1 MRKLG
6 EERPFARQLPSQSF
20 LDRFAPLK
28 PVDGCAGIVAHQAE
42 DLFALWEAWELECCG
57 ECATPFWASVWPAAV
72 VLARHIRSNRELVR
86 DKAVLDLGCG
96 GGVVAIAAALAGAGR
111 VIAND
116 IDPVALAIAQRNFT
130 ANDVCVEVCPQNLVD
145 KPDLPPLDL
154 ILVADLFYHRNA
166 ANALVTF
173 LRSARK
179 NGIQVLIADGN
190 RPFAPV
196 TGINLISAETVPVS
210 MELEGVPQRE
220 VKLMALMNE

>member
-6 EERPFARQLPSQSF
+6 EERPFARQLPSKAF

-28 PVDGCAGIVAHQAE
+28 PVEGCKGIAAHQAD
-42 DLFALWEAWELECCG
+42 DLFALWEAWELECRS
-57 ECATPFWASVWPAAV
+57 ECATPFWASVWPAAT
-72 VLARHIRSNRELVR
+72 VLARHIRNNPELVR
-86 DKAVLDLGCG
+86 DKVVLDLGCG
-96 GGVVAIAAALAGAGR
+96 GGVVAIAAALAGAKR

-116 IDPVALAIAQRNFT
+116 IDPVALTVAERNFA
-130 ANDVCVEVCPQNLVD
+130 ANNLTIEICPYNLVESI
-145 KPDLPPLDL
+145 DLPHLDL

-173 LRSARK
+173 LRGVRK
-179 NGIQVLIADGN
+179 KGTQVLIADGN

-196 TGINLISAETVPVS
+196 TGINLISQETVPVS

-220 VKLMALMNE
+220 VKLLSLVNE